1 MQKHKP
7 LAFLLALLV
16 SIGLWVYAVTVVNPN
31 DTTRISD
38 IKVRVIGTGELE
50 SNNLMLTGGEN
61 QTVNVEIA
69 GRRSDLKELNS
80 SSLEAIADVSNIDR
94 AGSYEAVADTHLTLP
109 TKA

>member
-31 DTTRISD
+31 DTVRISD
-38 IKVRVIGTGELE
+38 IKVRIIGTSELD

-80 SSLEAIADVSNIDR
+80 TSLEAIADVSNIDR
-94 AGSYEAVADTHLTLP
+94 AGSY
-109 TKA
+109 